1 MPRRNYEFR
10 ITADSYLLEFLLD
23 NIPGSRNTVKN
34 LLKLGFCAVDGEKVT
49 QFDLPL
55 SVGQVLTVSDANAAR
70 AALPFPIIYEDD
82 RIIVI
87 NKKAGLLTIANE
99 KERNRTAYRMVSD
112 YVKAGNPGSRIFIIH
127 RLDRD
132 TSGVVMFAK
141 DEATKRA
148 YQDRWDELVQKRGYV
163 AVCEG
168 RFDRD
173 SGELVSYLR
182 ESREHEVYI
191 CEKGERGAK
200 MAVTKYRVIR
210 AGSRFSLLDIEITT
224 GRKNQIRVQLAGDGH
239 PVCGDKR
246 YGSTCNPHGRLSLH
260 ASELILRSPFD
271 GHEQRFTAPIPKA
284 FYKLG

>member
-10 ITADSYLLEFLLD
+10 ITADSYLLEFLLE

-34 LLKLGFCAVDGEKVT
+34 LLKVGFCAVDGETVT

-55 SVGQVLTVSDANAAR
+55 SPGQVLTVSDANAAR
-70 AALPFPIIYEDD
+70 AALPFPIIYENSH
-82 RIIVI
+82 IVVI
-87 NKKAGLLTIANE
+87 NKRAGLLTIANE
-99 KERNRTAYRMVSD
+99 KEKNRTAYRMVSD
-112 YVKAGNPGSRIFIIH
+112 YVKTCDPKGKIFIIH

-148 YQDRWDELVQKRGYV
+148 YQDHWDELVQKRGYV

-168 RFDRD
+168 RFDRE

-182 ESREHEVYI
+182 ESREHEVYV

-200 MAVTKYRVIR
+200 QAVTKYRVMR
-210 AGSRFSLLDIEITT
+210 SGSRFSLLDIEITT
-224 GRKNQIRVQLAGDGH
+224 GRKNQIRVQLAEEGH

-246 YGSTCNPHGRLSLH
+246 YGASSNPHGRLSLH
-260 ASELILRSPFD
+260 ASELILRSPLD
-271 GHEQRFTAPIPKA
+271 GSEQRFTAPIPKA